1 MYGKDKEEKFIK
13 YFDKLTRW
21 PIDGCPLL
29 EIKMPDAIHNEWL
42 QWAEKYKEY
51 KDHELGFLKEHLNK
65 GKNSYQ
71 ISVHSSDLE
80 KSWNYSFII
89 RLGEYYIH
97 KLKGF
102 NYQTL
107 RRCVG
112 IRGSIGEQDVHD
124 FWINYAYK
132 GDSNPKH
139 EHAGNI
145 ASVQYIKNV
154 QDNPTYLLWEE
165 KQINYEAEDGY
176 MIMFPNN
183 MTHWVDEKITE
194 EERITGSVNLV
205 FEEDWYNRRDKPDYS
220 LKNIGIKK

>member
-71 ISVHSSDLE
+71 ISVFGSDLE
-80 KSWNYSFII
+80 KSWNYSFMI
-89 RLGEYYIH
+89 RLGEYFLH
-97 KLKGF
+97 KSKGYSF
-102 NYQTL
+102 NKL

-112 IRGSIGEQDVHD
+112 IRGYMGENDAYD

-132 GDSNPKH
+132 GDSNPSH
-139 EHAGNI
+139 EHAGSI

-154 QDNPTYLLWEE
+154 QDNPTYLEWNNN
-165 KQINYEAEDGY
+165 QIKYECEDGY

-205 FEEDWYNRRDKPDYS
+205 FEEDWYNRRDKPNYS

>member
-139 EHAGNI
+139 EHAGSI

-205 FEEDWYNRRDKPDYS
+205 FEENSAK